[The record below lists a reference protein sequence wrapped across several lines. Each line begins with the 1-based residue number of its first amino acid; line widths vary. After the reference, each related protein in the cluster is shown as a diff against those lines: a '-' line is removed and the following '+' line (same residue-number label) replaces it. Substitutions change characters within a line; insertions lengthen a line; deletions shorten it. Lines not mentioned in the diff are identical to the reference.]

1 MRIKSII
8 FIYPMKLSERQEN
21 ILIVNLRAIKKKAIE
36 DMENASKNLL
46 NSNMKFIAKDQFEM
60 ISTKLDIVSKMARSE
75 MKLEKDSD
83 TRWRFS
89 YPDEDFTGMSFDFH
103 GKHFQLGHVMPKKVL
118 VKFITNA
125 VARDMGI
132 KPGTVTWEEEE
143 KDL

>member
-75 MKLEKDSD
+75 MKLEKDPKRDAWLLKSAMKKLS
-83 TRWRFS
+83 R
-89 YPDEDFTGMSFDFH
+89 DELRVVLEVGALIGDP
-103 GKHFQLGHVMPKKVL
+103 LGQELLRKL
-118 VKFITNA
+118 L
-125 VARDMGI
+125 
-132 KPGTVTWEEEE
+132 E
-143 KDL
+143 